1 VNEGRLPDFVIIGA
15 MKSATSTLYQWLR
28 ARPDV
33 HMAHP
38 KETNYFAV
46 PKWWDQGIDWYTG
59 QFAGATQ
66 SQLAGEASVIYTSPQ
81 YADVAA
87 ARMAEALP
95 RARLIYIVREPIQRL
110 RSHYRHE
117 AQRHR
122 ETRSLLEC
130 LAEPGNT
137 YLGHSMYHARLEPYL
152 RLFPREQILVLRFED
167 FVKAPHPAWT
177 EAQRFLGLPEQPAV
191 GTAYNVTADKTQWTK
206 TLLWMREH
214 EVFTFARAAKL
225 PKPIRRVGK
234 RVFTRG
240 GDTFREVLDESDRAI
255 PEELVRPAWD
265 DLARLEAWLGVERPL
280 WPRHAKD
287 RENQPRTSETA

>member
-1 VNEGRLPDFVIIGA
+1 MTGGRLPDFVIIGA

-33 HMAHP
+33 HMAWP

-46 PKWWDQGIDWYTG
+46 PKWWEMGIEWYTG
-59 QFAGATQ
+59 QFSEATPG
-66 SQLAGEASVIYTSPQ
+66 QLAGEASVIYTSPQ

-87 ARMAEALP
+87 TRMAEAVP

-137 YLGHSMYHARLEPYL
+137 YLGHSMYHSRLEPYL
-152 RLFPREQILVLRFED
+152 RVFPREQILVLRFDD
-167 FVKAPHPAWT
+167 FVEPPHPAWA
-177 EAQRFLGLPEQPAV
+177 EAQRFLGLSGQPAP
-191 GTAYNVTADKTQWTK
+191 GTAHNVTADKTQWTK

-214 EVFTFARAAKL
+214 GVFTFARAAKL
-225 PKPIRRVGK
+225 PTPIRKAGK
-234 RVFTRG
+234 RIFTRG
-240 GDTFREVLDESDRAI
+240 GDTFRGVLNESDSAI
-255 PEELVRPAWD
+255 PDELIRPAWD
-265 DLARLEAWLGVERPL
+265 DLARLEAWLGVDRPL
-280 WPRHAKD
+280 WPRPVAE
-287 RENQPRTSETA
+287 ENQSRTSELA

>member
-1 VNEGRLPDFVIIGA
+1 MSEARLPDFVIIGA

-33 HMAHP
+33 HMAWP

-46 PKWWDQGIDWYTG
+46 PKSWDEGIDWYASH
-59 QFAGATQ
+59 FAEATE

-87 ARMAEALP
+87 ARMAEAVP
-95 RARLIYIVREPIQRL
+95 QARLIYIVREPIKRL

-122 ETRSLLEC
+122 ETRSLVEC
-130 LAEPGNT
+130 LTEPGNT

-152 RLFPREQILVLRFED
+152 RLFPREQILVLRFDD
-167 FVKAPHPAWT
+167 FVEAPHPAWA
-177 EAQRFLGLPEQPAV
+177 EAQRFLGLPEQPAP
-191 GTAYNVTADKTQWTK
+191 GTAHNVTADKTQWTK

-214 EVFTFARAAKL
+214 GVFTFARAAKL
-225 PKPIRRVGK
+225 PKPIRKAGK

-240 GDTFREVLDESDRAI
+240 GDTFRGVLDESDSVI

-265 DLARLEAWLGVERPL
+265 DLARLEEWLGVDRPL
-280 WPRHAKD
+280 WPRPVED
-287 RENQPRTSETA
+287 QTSQTRTSESA